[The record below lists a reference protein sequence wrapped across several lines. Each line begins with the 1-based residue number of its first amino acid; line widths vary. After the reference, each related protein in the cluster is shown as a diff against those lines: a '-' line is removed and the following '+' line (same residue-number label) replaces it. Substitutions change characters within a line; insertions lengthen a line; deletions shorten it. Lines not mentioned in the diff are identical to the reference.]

1 MVYEKIKKNFN
12 LLSSLVNQII
22 NLYVSSAMLKKN
34 IYFLLLLEKKNE
46 KNTKRRESNE
56 TKIAKK
62 IMNEKKNT
70 LKDVYCEIF

>member
-34 IYFLLLLEKKNE
+34 IYFLLFLEKKNE

>member
-1 MVYEKIKKNFN
+1 
-12 LLSSLVNQII
+12 
-22 NLYVSSAMLKKN
+22 MLKKN

-62 IMNEKKNT
+62 IMNEKKNK